1 MNLALFLLGFAIGVQ
16 SWVGVFFVVIGI
28 ALILLEEHDPAWWL
42 KLRGRR
48 G

>member
-16 SWVGVFFVVIGI
+16 SWAGAIFVAIGI
-28 ALILLEEHDPAWWL
+28 VLILLEEHDPTWWL